1 MIVGDLAKIVWT
13 EGCVPDCTIVGVVTE
28 VGPEREDDT
37 WRQLVELFF
46 EGKRHWLMLG
56 ELKVVAGVN
65 A

>member
-13 EGCVPDCTIVGVVTE
+13 EGCVPDVTIVGIVTE
-28 VGPEREDDT
+28 LGPKHPDDA

-46 EGKRHWLMLG
+46 EGKHHWVRLG